1 MTVFVFS
8 RLAVLL
14 SFAFYLPWVLLSHE
28 VSIAGM
34 LILPKTVMY
43 IWMIVMFRKAALWMV
58 GMPSTP
64 MTNVA
69 CRGCMRGRSLPRLKL
84 FFPRL

>member
-43 IWMIVMFRKAALWMV
+43 IWMIVMFRKAAL
-58 GMPSTP
+58 
-64 MTNVA
+64 
-69 CRGCMRGRSLPRLKL
+69 
-84 FFPRL
+84 